1 MCRLLSVSVKTLL
14 FIIRFGVS
22 ILVTRPSVS
31 AGCARFES
39 VCARDNLAKKKR
51 NNMKMAF
58 FNQLCYRRQ
67 KYLSAAIAK
76 NNSGNRKWF

>member
-1 MCRLLSVSVKTLL
+1 
-14 FIIRFGVS
+14 
-22 ILVTRPSVS
+22 VS